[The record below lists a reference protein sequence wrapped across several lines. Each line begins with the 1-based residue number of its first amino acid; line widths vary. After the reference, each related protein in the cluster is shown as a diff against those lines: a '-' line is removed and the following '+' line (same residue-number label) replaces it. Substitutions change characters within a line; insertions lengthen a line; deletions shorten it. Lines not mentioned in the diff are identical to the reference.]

1 MYKAIIIVNAEV
13 RDTGKI
19 IASSPATEQMVAALK
34 RAIASH
40 SPSPVSVEVVA
51 NAALRNQANF
61 ERQHPTG
68 VDDKVIYC
76 PLTIDVPENFDFPAK
91 EVFQACKDVK
101 KRRQWV
107 AQKLGYATSCGEDWL
122 GDLWLPIVLTEKGP
136 LYGEVIGEGATPNF
150 YEQPVDLGDRQRQPL
165 YHLANQLL
173 SSLSSP
179 PAVYLL
185 QFRLRGEE
193 IVFDRLW
200 PFPAAPALASLKVQ
214 QPNLFICQWYCAI
227 AHPILDLTILPTN

>member
-1 MYKAIIIVNAEV
+1 MYKAIVIVNAEV

-19 IASSPATEQMVAALK
+19 IAASPATEQMVAALK
-34 RAIASH
+34 RAIASS
-40 SPSPVSVEVVA
+40 SPSRVSVEVVA
-51 NAALRNQANF
+51 NAALRNPANF
-61 ERQHPTG
+61 ERQHPLAG
-68 VDDKVIYC
+68 DDKLIYL
-76 PLTIDVPENFDFPAK
+76 PLTIDVPENLDFPAK
-91 EVFQACKDVK
+91 EVFQACKQIK

-107 AQKLGYATSCGEDWL
+107 EQKLGYATSYGEEWL
-122 GDLWLPIVLTEKGP
+122 GDLWLPIVLTAKGP

-150 YEQPVDLGDRQRQPL
+150 YEQPVDFSDRQRQPL
-165 YHLANQLL
+165 YHLAHQLL
-173 SSLSSP
+173 SSLSCP

-214 QPNLFICQWYCAI
+214 QPDLFVCQWYCAI
-227 AHPILDLTILPTN
+227 AHPILDLTILPHN